1 MARFD
6 GKVAIVTGAGQGLGR
21 AYAEALA
28 AEGASVVIAEINEG
42 AAKDVAEA
50 ITLSSGGRGAG
61 GAALAVRTDVTD
73 PDSCTDMV
81 RAAVDRFGTVD
92 ILVNNAAIYDGLHM
106 EAFEDFDIAEWD
118 RVMAVNVKGTWL
130 ATRAVSPVMK
140 EKGYGKIVNVSSTV
154 AYIGPPLLLHY
165 VASKGAVV
173 AMTKALAK
181 ELGDYGIRVT
191 GLAPGMTF
199 TDATRNLLPDPIMGD
214 MFMEMQCLKEKLQP
228 EHVVPALLFLCS
240 SDSDFV
246 VGQNWVVDGGM
257 ALQ

>member
-1 MARFD
+1 MGRFG
-6 GKVAIVTGAGQGLGR
+6 GKVVIVTGAGQGLGR

-28 AEGASVVIAEINEG
+28 AEGAAVVIAEINEG
-42 AAKDVAEA
+42 TAKDTAEA
-50 ITLSSGGRGAG
+50 ITAAGGR
-61 GAALAVRTDVTD
+61 ALAVRTDVTD
-73 PDSCTDMV
+73 PDSCAAMV
-81 RAAVDRFGTVD
+81 QAAVDRFGTVD
-92 ILVNNAAIYDGLHM
+92 VLVNNAAIYDGLTM
-106 EAFEDFDIAEWD
+106 DAFEDLDIAVWD
-118 RVMAVNVKGTWL
+118 RVLAVNVKGTWL
-130 ATRAVSPVMK
+130 ATRAVAPLMK
-140 EKGYGKIVNVSSTV
+140 EKGYGKIVNISSTV

-181 ELGDYGIRVT
+181 ELGEYGIRVT
-191 GLAPGMTF
+191 ALAPGMTF
-199 TDATRNLLPDPIMGD
+199 TDATNNILPDPIMGD
-214 MFMEMQCLKEKLQP
+214 MFMEMQALKEKMQP

>member
-1 MARFD
+1 MGRFD

-42 AAKDVAEA
+42 NAKDTAEA
-50 ITLSSGGRGAG
+50 ITAAG
-61 GAALAVRTDVTD
+61 GTAVAVRTDVTD
-73 PDSCTDMV
+73 PDSCAAMV
-81 RAAVDRFGTVD
+81 QAAVDQFGTVD
-92 ILVNNAAIYDGLHM
+92 ILVNNAAIYDGLTM
-106 EAFEDFDIAEWD
+106 DAFEDLDITSWD
-118 RVMAVNVKGTWL
+118 RVLAVNVKGTWL
-130 ATRAVSPVMK
+130 ATRAVAPIMK
-140 EKGYGKIVNVSSTV
+140 AKGYGKVVNISSTV

-181 ELGDYGIRVT
+181 ELGEYGIRVT
-191 GLAPGMTF
+191 ALAPGMTF
-199 TDATRNLLPDPIMGD
+199 TEATKNLLPDPIMGD
-214 MFMEMQCLKEKLQP
+214 MFMEMQCLKEKMQP

-240 SDSDFV
+240 PESDFV